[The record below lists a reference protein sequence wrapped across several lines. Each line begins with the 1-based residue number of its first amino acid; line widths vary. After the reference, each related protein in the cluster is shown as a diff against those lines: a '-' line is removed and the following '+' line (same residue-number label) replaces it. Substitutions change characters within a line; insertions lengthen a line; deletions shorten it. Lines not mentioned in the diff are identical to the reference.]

1 MNQVELA
8 HMLRKCREAR
18 DADWHVL
25 STGEKIAAAFVLNRP
40 GWLAEMKFTL
50 AEAIDRLGPEWLALV
65 PVVARMLEEEP

>member
-18 DADWHVL
+18 DGDWHVL
-25 STGEKIAAAFVLNRP
+25 STGERIAAALVLNRP
-40 GWLAEMKFTL
+40 GWLAEMKYTL